1 MTNFRGDAVKLEAE
15 IILNRFRCAVQLMPL
30 LAHSDA
36 DGDANAEDEGGGVKR
51 PCAISRKE
59 DAPKIYAGNDSIQ
72 ERESDNHLSDL
83 AEQQEERAEEH
94 GASRDDRQKRE
105 LQEIERGI
113 AEALES
119 QCA

>member
-1 MTNFRGDAVKLEAE
+1 MKLEAE

-36 DGDANAEDEGGGVKR
+36 DGDANAEDERGGVKR

-72 ERESDNHLSDL
+72 ERESDNHLSYL
-83 AEQQEERAEEH
+83 AEQQEERATEH
-94 GASRDDRQKRE
+94 GRSRADRDECE
-105 LQEIERGI
+105 LEDIKRGI
-113 AEALES
+113 ADALEL
-119 QCA
+119 QGA